1 MTPGKSFLVGAV
13 SKTLATLVTFPYIL
27 AKVRLQAKDTP
38 YTGAIDV
45 LQKVFK
51 REGVIGWY
59 KGCQSQVTKAV
70 LAQALLF
77 YFRDYFEVWTRKI
90 LYSAKKP

>member
-1 MTPGKSFLVGAV
+1 MTPAKSFLVGAV

-45 LQKVFK
+45 LQKSFK
-51 REGVIGWY
+51 REGIMGWY

-90 LYSAKKP
+90 LYSAKKA